1 MENTETLNSN
11 QAFDLD
17 NFVSKKYGISF
28 IAYVKVGLIHAFL
41 FLILSSILQK
51 NMVAVIG
58 VLVVQI
64 IIVALCFISYRVQY
78 VYFDTRGV
86 WYHSGFLP
94 WTKGIRGITW
104 SDFGGAGYYQ
114 GFFAYIFHAYKIS
127 INNKYTESSRIFISN
142 IHNGNE
148 FVSAVNE
155 CRDILIQ
162 NGKI

>member
-1 MENTETLNSN
+1 M
-11 QAFDLD
+11 AFYHGLRA
-17 NFVSKKYGISF
+17 FV
-28 IAYVKVGLIHAFL
+28 VLL
-41 FLILSSILQK
+41 
-51 NMVAVIG
+51 G
-58 VLVVQI
+58 V
-64 IIVALCFISYRVQY
+64 
-78 VYFDTRGV
+78 
-86 WYHSGFLP
+86 
-94 WTKGIRGITW
+94 
-104 SDFGGAGYYQ
+104 DFGGASFYQ